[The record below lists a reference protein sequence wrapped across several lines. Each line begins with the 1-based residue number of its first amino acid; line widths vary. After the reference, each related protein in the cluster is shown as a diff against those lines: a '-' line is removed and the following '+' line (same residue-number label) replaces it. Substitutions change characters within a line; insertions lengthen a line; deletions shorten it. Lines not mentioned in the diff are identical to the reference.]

1 MIESTQC
8 LLVDDD
14 KDDQDIFLICIKKTG
29 KNINCKIL
37 DSGVEAVS
45 YLLSKIEYTP
55 EFIFLDVNMPKMNGI
70 ASLRELKK
78 IKRLEKT
85 KIFMYSTTSGGSTS
99 SEALELGAND
109 FIIKPV
115 KTAELVNKLNQI
127 FTTA

>member
-37 DSGVEAVS
+37 DSGVEAIS

-55 EFIFLDVNMPKMNGI
+55 NLFFWMNMPKMNGI
-70 ASLRELKK
+70 ASLKELKK
-78 IKRLEKT
+78 LSGWRKQKYLCIW
-85 KIFMYSTTSGGSTS
+85 TTSGGSTS
-99 SEALELGAND
+99 TEALELGAND

>member
-1 MIESTQC
+1 
-8 LLVDDD
+8 
-14 KDDQDIFLICIKKTG
+14 
-29 KNINCKIL
+29 
-37 DSGVEAVS
+37 
-45 YLLSKIEYTP
+45 
-55 EFIFLDVNMPKMNGI
+55 MPKMNGI
-70 ASLRELKK
+70 ASLKELKK